1 MGTMHPCE
9 PVDIAYTDTARFRFS
24 NSVAIPASPRQ
35 LFEIFADAESWPRW
49 AGVITKVVWTS
60 APPYGV
66 GTTRTVHMLGGLVGE
81 EEFLA
86 WEPERHM
93 AFRFDTCSTKGIH
106 AFAEAYDVVPTD
118 GGCHLTWTLAMHGN
132 AATNLSIAAVRPV
145 MNLLFRRFLRRLSA
159 LAAERYPDA
168 SR

>member
-1 MGTMHPCE
+1 MHPCE
-9 PVDIAYTDTARFRFS
+9 PVGRDYTDTARFRFS

-35 LFEIFADAESWPRW
+35 LFEIFADADSWPRW
-49 AGVITKVVWTS
+49 AGVITRVTWTS
-60 APPYGV
+60 EPPYGA

-93 AFRFDTCSTKGIH
+93 AFRFNASSTRAVR

-118 GGCHLTWTLAMHGN
+118 DGCRLTWTLAMHGN
-132 AATNLSIAAVRPV
+132 AATTLSIAALRPV
-145 MNLLFRRFLRRLSA
+145 LNLLFRRFLRRLSA
-159 LAAERYPDA
+159 LAAERYPHA
-168 SR
+168 AR

>member
-1 MGTMHPCE
+1 MPTLHPSE
-9 PVDIAYTDTARFRFS
+9 PVDVTYTDTARFRFA

-35 LFEIFADAESWPRW
+35 LFEIFEDADSWPRW

-60 APPYGV
+60 QPPYGV

-86 WEPERHM
+86 WEPERRM
-93 AFRFDTCSTKGIH
+93 AFRFNASSTNGIH
-106 AFAEAYDVVPTD
+106 AFAEAYDIVPTD
-118 GGCHLTWTLAMHGN
+118 SGCRLTWTLAMHGN
-132 AATNLSIAAVRPV
+132 AATNLSISAVRPV

-159 LAAERYPDA
+159 LAAERYPGA
-168 SR
+168 TR